1 MKYEGFEYVT
11 GRQDMYHMIK
21 DGEEFSVRVFNELQA
36 EIVADILSKHFGLE
50 QANTNSKFMSWTKYV
65 HFFKLQ
71 GFWCSAVEHDGAF
84 FRFHDF
90 VEMFLCTQ
98 KSPTSDEA
106 MTIHNKHCRE
116 YEKSSLQQEVKY
128 KHFRKYNK
136 VIKMSGVD
144 RQVSNLG
151 GFTLAF
157 HECPNDEM
165 AVAMAFCCD
174 EDNFNREVGRQ
185 VSRKRLFSRPFLM
198 MNYELEELL
207 RMSYDEVLAHPE
219 FSHMYTIAMGRS

>member
-1 MKYEGFEYVT
+1 MNK
-11 GRQDMYHMIK
+11 QDILQKISNREEFAVKVSNKLEADIVKCVLTNKGLQGDEKDAVFK
-21 DGEEFSVRVFNELQA
+21 DGDKFVFF
-36 EIVADILSKHFGLE
+36 SKHPD
-50 QANTNSKFMSWTKYV
+50 QNY
-65 HFFKLQ
+65 
-71 GFWCSAVEHDGAF
+71 FWCTAIEWCEPLEFKEFMGAVLAENGY
-84 FRFHDF
+84 
-90 VEMFLCTQ
+90 VSP
-98 KSPTSDEA
+98 KSKPQ
-106 MTIHNKHCRE
+106 IK
-116 YEKSSLQQEVKY
+116 QEVKY

-144 RQVSNLG
+144 NQVSNLG

-198 MNYELEELL
+198 MDYELEELL
-207 RMSYDEVLAHPE
+207 RMSYDEVLEHPE
-219 FSHMYTIAMGRS
+219 FSSLYDIAMGRV

>member
-1 MKYEGFEYVT
+1 MNK
-11 GRQDMYHMIK
+11 QDILQKISNREEFAVKVDNKLEADIVKCVLTNKGLHGAENDAVFK
-21 DGEEFSVRVFNELQA
+21 DGDKFVYF
-36 EIVADILSKHFGLE
+36 SKHPA
-50 QANTNSKFMSWTKYV
+50 QNY
-65 HFFKLQ
+65 
-71 GFWCSAVEHDGAF
+71 FWCTAIEWCEPLEFKEFMGAVLAESGY
-84 FRFHDF
+84 
-90 VEMFLCTQ
+90 VSPKSKPQTQ
-98 KSPTSDEA
+98 PQT
-106 MTIHNKHCRE
+106 
-116 YEKSSLQQEVKY
+116 QQEVKY

-165 AVAMAFCCD
+165 AVAMAFCSD

-185 VSRKRLFSRPFLM
+185 VSRKRLFSLPFLM

-207 RMSYDEVLAHPE
+207 RMSYEEVLEHPE
-219 FSHMYTIAMGRS
+219 FSHMYKIAMGRS